1 MTQNKTLKT
10 ASILGALALMIGG
23 VVAVDAASGRNTLN
37 NQSLNG
43 SALHER
49 GGMMRGAGLS
59 EDERDIRREEMEAN
73 HEAVEEAIS
82 ENNFEKWQAA
92 IGENNPFAE
101 KITAD
106 NFSEFAQIH
115 KSMET
120 NRDKLVEMGIDMGD
134 RGFGMGRGMG
144 RGQGQGDCPMLNN

>member
-23 VVAVDAASGRNTLN
+23 VVAVDATTGRNISN
-37 NQSLNG
+37 SQSFNG

-49 GGMMRGAGLS
+49 GEMMRGNMLGLS
-59 EDERDIRREEMEAN
+59 EDERAQNISEMGAN

-92 IGENNPFAE
+92 IGENNPFGE

-106 NFSEFAQIH
+106 NFSAFAEIH
-115 KSMET
+115 SSMET
-120 NRDKLVEMGIDMGD
+120 NRDKLVEMGISMGD
-134 RGFGMGRGMG
+134 RGFGMGHG
-144 RGQGQGDCPMLNN
+144 LSL